1 MTELV
6 YVRGLPGSG
15 KSTFSKKI
23 ADNLGHSHV
32 EADQFFTDESGKYN
46 FDRAKLPDAHW
57 RCMID
62 TIRNLAAG
70 KSVVVANTGTT
81 REEILQYREIAN
93 KCGADFVVVKM
104 TGDFGSVHG
113 VPAVTIDRMKR
124 RWEDWPDEI
133 TTEQFLTG
141 GAP

>member
-1 MTELV
+1 MNELV

-57 RCMID
+57 SCMID

-81 REEILQYREIAN
+81 REEIFQYREIAN
-93 KCGADFVVVKM
+93 KCISNFVVVKM
-104 TGDFGSVHG
+104 TGDYGSVHG
-113 VPAVTIDRMKR
+113 VPTVTIDRMKM

-133 TTEQFLTG
+133 TPEQFLTG
-141 GAP
+141 GTP